1 MTLYTYWK
9 QYLKNNNRYIE
20 IFATKFTLENP
31 LLNSLYKG
39 KSDDIPISL
48 ADMEIMSVIKATYK
62 ITLEVIDE

>member
-20 IFATKFTLENP
+20 IFSVEFTLEKR
-31 LLNSLYKG
+31 LLNGIYTG

-48 ADMEIMSVIKATYK
+48 ADMEIMCVINAPYK
-62 ITLEVIDE
+62 LTLEVISK